1 MIMSSH
7 SWLLMVTVALCATV
21 IHAGRTSLSLTD
33 DPILNKILS
42 TTEDSKPNAPI
53 KKWAPDPK
61 IPLAENTK

>member
-21 IHAGRTSLSLTD
+21 IHAERTSLPLTD

-42 TTEDSKPNAPI
+42 TTEESKPNAPI

-61 IPLAENTK
+61 IPLADDPR